1 MQSESLQFLHLLSQF
16 VFHILV
22 QVWQVGPG
30 ITIIRIVRSSLG
42 VILGIGLFHVLGMDG
57 VIIGFALS
65 YLSALGGLFDYF
77 RKKDFSI
84 PILKSKINFM
94 AISWVHRLSNML
106 FWWGDKLIIGTVF
119 GFSTLG
125 SYQLAVQY
133 LLLLDTIP
141 RALTIY
147 LIPQESQ
154 GKQNKKIKIF
164 AIGISVIVVIVS
176 IVILHFAIDTFFSEY
191 QESILPAQIMSIAT
205 IPIMFYNIF
214 EAQFFGKEQP
224 RVVVIG
230 GALQTASYF
239 ALIIILGST
248 YGIVGIAVGFL
259 VSTTIRATPT
269 ME

>member
-1 MQSESLQFLHLLSQF
+1 
-16 VFHILV
+16 
-22 QVWQVGPG
+22 
-30 ITIIRIVRSSLG
+30 
-42 VILGIGLFHVLGMDG
+42 
-57 VIIGFALS
+57 
-65 YLSALGGLFDYF
+65 
-77 RKKDFSI
+77 
-84 PILKSKINFM
+84 M

-176 IVILHFAIDTFFSEY
+176 IVILPFAIDTFFSEY

-224 RVVVIG
+224 RVVG
-230 GALQTASYF
+230 NWGRSSNG
-239 ALIIILGST
+239 LIFCVNNYSRKYIWHSWNSCRIF
-248 YGIVGIAVGFL
+248 GIYHY
-259 VSTTIRATPT
+259 
-269 ME
+269 